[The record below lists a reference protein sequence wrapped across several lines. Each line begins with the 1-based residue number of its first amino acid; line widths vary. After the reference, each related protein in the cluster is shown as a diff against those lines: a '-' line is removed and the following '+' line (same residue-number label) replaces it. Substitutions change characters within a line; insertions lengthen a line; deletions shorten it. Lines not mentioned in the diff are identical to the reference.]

1 MAALAAHGILH
12 AVSERADPPD
22 SSAIDQIIVGGGEM
36 GERMRAFDWSATPLG
51 AVERWPQSLRSALSI
66 MLASRAQIVVFWGPD
81 FVTLYNDAYRPVFGA
96 KHPWALGKPA
106 REAWREVWDVLR
118 PLFQGVVAAGEAFW
132 AQDHPFLLERHGF
145 TEETYFDVS
154 YDPVRA
160 EGGDVGGVFC
170 IVTETTGRVLG
181 ERRLRTLRELSAR
194 TADAKTVGAVGAGA
208 AEALAGNPNDFPF
221 AAVYLLED
229 GGPAQLA
236 GAAGV
241 APGVLDPVL
250 PLEAH
255 ADVAAAL
262 AEDRTI
268 DVAAARFL
276 SRVPAAARERAL
288 VLPLRAGV
296 KPAGVILA
304 GISRTLQLE
313 GDYRALF
320 DLVAGRVSAALA
332 GLHALEQERRRAD
345 ALAELDRAKT
355 DFFSNVSHEFRTP
368 LTLMLSPLEET
379 LAAAGLPAGER
390 EQLRVVHRNGLRLLK
405 LVNTLLDF
413 SRIEA
418 GRADASYEPV
428 DLGTTTAYLASAFR
442 SAVERAQLTLA
453 VDSPPLA
460 EPVWVDRDMWEKIV
474 LNLLSNA
481 LKFTLAGGITVR
493 LRDGDDAVSLEV
505 TDTGIGIPPAE
516 QPLVFER
523 FHRVRGVHARSHEG
537 SGIGLSLV
545 QELAR
550 LHGGAV
556 ALQSEPGV
564 GSTFTVTLP
573 RGTAHLPAER
583 LRAPRSLASTGVSAA
598 AYAEESLR
606 WLADGAVPSEADET
620 PTPDAAGG
628 RVLIADDNADMR
640 DYLRRLLE
648 RHWTIEVAADGEA
661 ALAAACARPP
671 DLVLSDVMMPR
682 LDGFGL
688 VGALRRNPRTAAVPV
703 ILLSARAGEESR
715 VDGVAAGA
723 DDYLVKPFSARELI
737 ARVNTHL
744 VLARARNAAEQ
755 EARRSGAEMED
766 FFENSVLALH
776 WMGPDG
782 TILRANRAELEM
794 LGYAREEYVGHH
806 VAEFHADREV
816 IEGILQ
822 RQHAGESI
830 HNQPARLR
838 CKDGSRRDVL
848 ISSNVLWEDGRFVHT
863 RCFMRD
869 VTDLKNVE
877 RERERL
883 LAESEKAR
891 AEAVLASRAK
901 DEFLAM
907 LSHELRNPLGVIV
920 TGVDILD
927 RIGSLSEDAARARG
941 LVRRQTTQ
949 LTRLLD
955 DLLDVARITRGRIEL
970 RPETLDLRAVVER
983 ALEAVRPRVTAR
995 HQHLGVSVEDEP
1007 VWVYADPARMQQV
1020 AENLLVNA
1028 SKYTPPG
1035 GSITVTVGHERRRAR
1050 LSVRDT
1056 GVGIPPAQLDTVFDL
1071 FVQLDTPLARSDG
1084 GLGIGLT
1091 LVRRLVEQ
1099 HDGQVAARSEGRGK
1113 GSEFLVWLPSTEPAA
1128 SPAGAP
1134 APARPP
1140 QRRHVLVIEDN
1151 EDAREA
1157 LRIGLALDGHEVD
1170 VASDG
1175 ETGLALGVTR
1185 RPDVAVV
1192 DVGLPGRDGYEVAR
1206 GLRAALGE
1214 SVTLIAL
1221 TGYGQM
1227 DDRRRTREAGF
1238 DIHLTK
1244 PATVEDVLRVLA
1256 DR

>member
-1 MAALAAHGILH
+1 M
-12 AVSERADPPD
+12 SERVDPPD
-22 SSAIDQIIVGGGEM
+22 SSAIHEVIVGGGEM

-51 AVERWPQSLRSALSI
+51 PVERWPQSLRSALSI
-66 MLASRAQIVVFWGPD
+66 MLASRAQIVFFWGSD

-106 REAWREVWDVLR
+106 REAWSEVWDVLR
-118 PLFQGVVAAGEAFW
+118 PLFTGVVATGEAFW
-132 AQDHPFLLERHGF
+132 AQDHPFILERHGF

-160 EGGDVGGVFC
+160 EGGAVGGVFC

-194 TADAKTVGAVGAGA
+194 TADASSVEAVGAA
-208 AEALAGNPNDFPF
+208 ATEALTGNPHDFPF

-229 GGPAQLA
+229 GGPARLA

-241 APGVLDPVL
+241 AAAMLDPVL
-250 PLEAH
+250 PLEEH
-255 ADVAAAL
+255 ADLAAAL
-262 AEDRTI
+262 AEGRTI
-268 DVAAARFL
+268 DVAAARFVGK
-276 SRVPAAARERAL
+276 VPAAARARAL
-288 VLPLRAGV
+288 VLPLSAGL

-304 GISRTLQLE
+304 GTSRTLQLE

-332 GLHALEQERRRAD
+332 SVHALEEERRRAD

-379 LAAAGLPAGER
+379 LGAPGLPPSER

-428 DLGTTTAYLASAFR
+428 DLGTHTAYLASTFR
-442 SAVERAQLTLA
+442 SAVERANLRLE
-453 VDSPPLA
+453 VDCPRQA
-460 EPVWVDRDMWEKIV
+460 EPVWVDREMWEKIV

-481 LKFTLAGGITVR
+481 LKFTFAGSIAVR
-493 LRDGDDAVSLEV
+493 LRDGADAVVLEV
-505 TDTGIGIPPAE
+505 SDTGIGIAPAE

-523 FHRVRGVHARSHEG
+523 FHRVRDVHARSHEG

-556 ALQSEPGV
+556 ALQSEPGA
-564 GSTFTVTLP
+564 GSTFTVTVP

-583 LRAPRSLASTGVSAA
+583 LRAPRALASTGVSAA

-606 WLADGAVPSEADET
+606 WLADDAVPAEVQET
-620 PTPDAAGG
+620 PRPAAAGG
-628 RVLIADDNADMR
+628 RVLVVDDNADMR

-648 RHWTIEVAADGEA
+648 RHWTIEVAPDGEA
-661 ALAAACARPP
+661 ALAAARTRPP

-688 VGALRRNPRTAAVPV
+688 VGALRRDPRTAAVPV

-723 DDYLVKPFSARELI
+723 DDYLVKPFSARELV

-744 VLARARNAAEQ
+744 MLARSRRAAEQ
-755 EARRSGAEMED
+755 EARRSGAELED
-766 FFENSVLALH
+766 FFENSMLALH
-776 WMGPDG
+776 WAGPDG

-794 LGYAREEYVGHH
+794 LGYRREEYVGRH
-806 VAEFHADREV
+806 VADFHADREV
-816 IEGILQ
+816 IEDILR

-838 CKDGSRRDVL
+838 CKDGSLRDVL
-848 ISSNVLWEDGRFVHT
+848 ISSNVLWEDGHFVHT
-863 RCFMRD
+863 RCFTRD
-869 VTDLKNVE
+869 VTDLKHVE

-891 AEAVLASRAK
+891 GEAELASRAK

-927 RIGSLSEDAARARG
+927 RIGGVSDDATRARG

-983 ALEAVRPRVTAR
+983 ALEAVRPRATAR
-995 HQHLGVSVEDEP
+995 HQHLGLSAEDEP

-1028 SKYTPPG
+1028 TKYTPAG
-1035 GSITVTVGHERRRAR
+1035 GSITVSVGRERRRAR

-1056 GVGIPPAQLDTVFDL
+1056 GIGIAREQLHSVFDL
-1071 FVQLDTPLARSDG
+1071 FVQLDAPLARSDG

-1099 HDGQVAARSEGRGK
+1099 HDGQVDARSEGRGK
-1113 GSEFLVWLPSTEPAA
+1113 GSEFVVWLPLSQPAV
-1128 SPAGAP
+1128 SPAHAP
-1134 APARPP
+1134 ASAVLPA
-1140 QRRHVLVIEDN
+1140 QRRRVLLVEDN

-1157 LRIGLALDGHEVD
+1157 LRLGLALEGHEVD

-1175 ETGLALGVTR
+1175 EEGLALGVAR

-1238 DIHLTK
+1238 DVHLTK
-1244 PATVEDVLRVLA
+1244 PATVEDVLRIL
-1256 DR
+1256 DTR